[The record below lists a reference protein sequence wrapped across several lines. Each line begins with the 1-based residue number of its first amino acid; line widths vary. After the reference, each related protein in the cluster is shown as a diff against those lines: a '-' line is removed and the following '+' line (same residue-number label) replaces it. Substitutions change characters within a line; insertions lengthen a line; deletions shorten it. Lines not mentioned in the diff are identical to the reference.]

1 VDKQGDLFSDFF
13 LILKVMQTTSAL
25 WRTENNKQGYSLFL
39 KEGSLTRILISTFK
53 SKYHGSNRYNR
64 NRRKPL
70 QVKNKID

>member
-13 LILKVMQTTSAL
+13 LILKVMQTTTAL
-25 WRTENNKQGYSLFL
+25 WRTENNKQGYSFS
-39 KEGSLTRILISTFK
+39 ERSSLTRILISTFK